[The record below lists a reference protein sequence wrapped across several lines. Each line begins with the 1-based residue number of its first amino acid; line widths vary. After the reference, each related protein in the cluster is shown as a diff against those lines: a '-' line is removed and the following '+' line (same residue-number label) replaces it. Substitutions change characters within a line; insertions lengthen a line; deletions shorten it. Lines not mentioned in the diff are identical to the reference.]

1 MTHLSSQDEELL
13 NSIIFGREEPHIYAF
28 TTPDIP
34 GYLKVGDTQ
43 RRVSLRMQEWRA
55 HYPHLTLQWQAS
67 AMVPNKEA
75 YFRDYDVHLFLTED
89 KQRQRL
95 TPQEC
100 ADKYYSREFFRGA
113 TTNDVEEAVED
124 IRKAYPRSE
133 RYTYYTSTGKKHT
146 EADLPR
152 ASYEPR
158 PNQQEVIENFKKA
171 VGAGRTQLLMFAVM
185 RFGKSFTAMC
195 CALTLKKADM
205 VVVLSGK
212 KDTEAEWKATVNGH
226 QKFADYTFLTAAEL
240 KTELSSGKTALKALS
255 EKHRKIV
262 LFLTLQDL
270 NGKEIKPHHHDL
282 FGGSGVRINLLIVDE
297 THFGARAAAYGK
309 VLGMGATSEKKSD
322 KQPDL
327 EELDAALKI
336 LRPDVTLHLSGT
348 PYRILMSG
356 EFRDEDIICSC
367 SFEDIAEAQLAW
379 DEANSS
385 LPAEQQQEEWMNPY
399 FGFPQMVRFAFN
411 LNDSSRILLKNMREE
426 GISAGL
432 NELFSPRSIQQD
444 TAKRTHCQFTH
455 EREVSDFLRAIDG
468 SEADTEVLG
477 FLDYRRIKE
486 GALCRHIVMVLP
498 YCASCDAMEKL
509 LHSHREEF
517 RHLGEYDIINIA
529 GYDARF
535 KQPNSVR
542 NHIRKCEEKG
552 TKTLSLTVNK
562 MLTGTTV
569 QEWDTMLF
577 LKAASS
583 PQEYDQAIFRL
594 QNPYTVTYR
603 EKGGNGKTYV
613 VNKKP
618 QTLLVDFAPER
629 VFFLQQQ
636 KALFFN
642 IREQGGGNDVV
653 MQRLE
658 REIRFSPLITR
669 EAGKLEQ
676 ITAANILDKVS
687 EYSKERSVLDESYDL
702 PADFN
707 ILEHP
712 EIRAAI
718 MHFQPLN
725 AAKGIFVRQG
735 EGEGQEVEIP
745 PAAEGEQQNEPRHG
759 DSDAAESPQKPADEE
774 KTTAQRIATYYA
786 LILFYAC
793 LSESSLHN
801 LKELIADISANDNNR
816 RIAANLG
823 LKTNILHF
831 FLEKANPRT
840 LCGLDTK
847 IANISARLMQDENL
861 SPVERA
867 MAAMKKL
874 GRLSDTEVVL
884 PEQKAREIV
893 DFLPLGAVTPQT
905 RILDISSKQGEFALA
920 FYRKFGDSLLQNF
933 YAIPSSSVS
942 YEFTRLVFRRLGM
955 PESHVLEHIVPSGMD
970 ENRYLLQKIDYQKEM
985 QFDIIVGNPPYQES
999 ISRSQ
1004 GNSSL
1009 SKQVFPQFV
1018 KKVMELEP
1026 RYAVLVTPS
1035 RWFAADAQD
1044 KSFVK
1049 LRDYLRANNHI
1060 AAIRNY
1066 PSDKEVFEGVDVGAI
1081 NYFLYDREHRG
1092 DVEFSNYVGK
1102 QWVTEIRPLFFEGV
1116 QHIISRQADAK
1127 LISLLHTSP
1136 HPFTPL
1142 SDHACGRNAFNICG
1156 KRATLHQM
1164 THEAKQEGDYTV
1176 RCAYEEIRYISP
1188 DKICKNKA
1196 LADSWKVLISKGNGA
1211 AGTLGGGKPAAILGK
1226 PYVGAPQDVCTD
1238 SLIPIGCFKTK
1249 EEAEHLSLYLRTK
1262 FVRYLVG
1269 LLKVSQ
1275 NLYRN
1280 VYEYVPCLDFSD
1292 TNPYINW
1299 NASVSELDKQLYH
1312 FYQLDNTLID
1322 HIESQITP
1330 A

>member
-43 RRVSLRMQEWRA
+43 RRVALRMQEWRA
-55 HYPHLTLQWQAS
+55 HYPDLTLQWQAT
-67 AMVPNKEA
+67 AMVPDKGV

-113 TTNDVEEAVED
+113 TTDDVTEAVED
-124 IRKAYPRSE
+124 IRMAYPHSE

-152 ASYEPR
+152 DSYEPR
-158 PNQQEVIENFKKA
+158 PNQQEAINAFRDA
-171 VGAGRTQLLMFAVM
+171 VDKGRTKLLMFAVM

-195 CALTLKKADM
+195 CALTLKKASL

-240 KTELSSGKTALKALS
+240 KTELSSGKTALKVLS
-255 EKHRKIV
+255 ERHQKIV

-270 NGKEIKPHHHDL
+270 NGKEIKPHHQDL
-282 FGGSGVRINLLIVDE
+282 FGDSGDRINLLIVDE

-309 VLGMGATSEKKSD
+309 VLGMETTSEGKKEN
-322 KQPDL
+322 QPDL
-327 EELDAALKI
+327 EKLDAVLKI
-336 LRPDVTLHLSGT
+336 LRSDVTLHLSGT

-367 SFEDIAEAQLAW
+367 TFEDIAEAQQNW
-379 DEANSS
+379 NIENSAK
-385 LPAEQQQEEWMNPY
+385 PAEQQQEEWQNPY
-399 FGFPQMVRFAFN
+399 FGFPEMVRFAFN
-411 LNDSSRILLKNMREE
+411 LNASSRCMLRSLREQ
-426 GISAGL
+426 GITAGL
-432 NELFSPRSIQQD
+432 NELFAPQSVQQD
-444 TAKRTHCQFTH
+444 SVGKTHCLFTH
-455 EREVSDFLRAIDG
+455 EKEVLDFLRAIDG
-468 SEADTEVLG
+468 STADTEVLG
-477 FLDYRRIKE
+477 FLDYGRIKE

-498 YCASCDAMEKL
+498 YCASCDAMEIL
-509 LHSHREEF
+509 LNAHREEF
-517 RHLGEYDIINIA
+517 LHLGQYDIINIA
-529 GYDARF
+529 GFAARF

-542 NHIRKCEEKG
+542 RHIQKCEENG
-552 TKTLSLTVNK
+552 RRTLSLTVNK

-569 QEWDTMLF
+569 REWDTMLF
-577 LKAASS
+577 LKATSS

-594 QNPYTVTYR
+594 QNPYTVTYQK
-603 EKGGNGKTYV
+603 KGDRGKTYV

-642 IREQGGGNDVV
+642 IREEGGGNKALE
-653 MQRLE
+653 QRLE

-669 EAGKLEQ
+669 EAGKLEK
-676 ITAANILDKVS
+676 ITAAKVLDKVS

-702 PADFN
+702 PADFG
-707 ILEHP
+707 ILDDP
-712 EIRAAI
+712 SLCAAI
-718 MHFQPLN
+718 MRFQPLN
-725 AAKGIFVRQG
+725 ATKGIFVKQG

-745 PAAEGEQQNEPRHG
+745 PASEGTPQPPQESSGTGKTTSSEQVE
-759 DSDAAESPQKPADEE
+759 EEE

-793 LSESSLHN
+793 LTESALSN
-801 LKELIADISANDNNR
+801 LDELITDIETNDDSK
-816 RIAANLG
+816 RIADNLG
-823 LKTNILHF
+823 LRTDVLQLFRRKVNL
-831 FLEKANPRT
+831 RT

-847 IANISARLMQDENL
+847 IANISVRLKGDKTL
-861 SPVERA
+861 TPVQQA
-867 MAAMKKL
+867 LAAMKKL

-884 PEQKAREIV
+884 PEQKALEIAE
-893 DFLPLGAVTPQT
+893 FLPEGTIDSQT

-920 FYRKFGDSLLQNF
+920 FYRTFGESMRQNF
-933 YAIPSSSVS
+933 YALPSSAVS
-942 YEFTRLVFRRLGM
+942 YEFTRLVFRRLAM
-955 PESHVLEHIVPSGMD
+955 PESHVIQSDKYTTD
-970 ENRYLLQKIDYQKEM
+970 EILTKIAKLQQEM
-985 QFDIIVGNPPYQES
+985 QFDIIVGNPPYQAP
-999 ISRSQ
+999 ISQSQ
-1004 GNSSL
+1004 GNRSL
-1009 SKQVFPQFV
+1009 SKQVFPHFV
-1018 KKVMELEP
+1018 KKVMELNP

-1044 KSFVK
+1044 KTFVK
-1049 LRDYLRANNHI
+1049 LRDYIRDNNHI

-1066 PSDKEVFEGVDVGAI
+1066 PSDKDVFEGVEVGAI
-1081 NYFLYDREHRG
+1081 NYFLYDREHHG

-1102 QWVTEIRPLFFEGV
+1102 QWVTETRPLFFKGV
-1116 QHIISRQADAK
+1116 QHIISRRADAQ
-1127 LISLLHTSP
+1127 LISLLHTAP

-1142 SDHACGRNAFNICG
+1142 SDLACGRNAFNISG
-1156 KRATLHQM
+1156 KKDTLHEI
-1164 THEAKQEGDYTV
+1164 THEIKQKGDYTV

-1188 DKICKNKA
+1188 DRINKNKP
-1196 LADSWKVLISKGNGA
+1196 LADSWKALISKGNGA
-1211 AGTLGGGKPAAILGK
+1211 AGTLGGNHPVAILGR
-1226 PYVGAPQDVCTD
+1226 PYLGAPRDVCSD
-1238 SLIPIGCFKTK
+1238 SLIPIGTFKTK
-1249 EEAEHLSLYLRTK
+1249 EEAEHLCLYLQTK

-1292 TNPYINW
+1292 DNPFINW
-1299 NASVSELDKQLYH
+1299 NVSVPELDIQLYQ
-1312 FYQLDNTLID
+1312 FYRLDEALIR
-1322 HIESQITP
+1322 HIEAQIIPMGT